1 MFETIFITLVVSA
14 LTIGVVSTIAEE
26 VVVPAA
32 NKVVE
37 VTTPVV
43 EQAIEYVLPSTPEE

>member
-1 MFETIFITLVVSA
+1 MLESLFIALVVSIIS
-14 LTIGVVSTIAEE
+14 IGVVEE

-37 VTTPVV
+37 VATPVV

>member
-1 MFETIFITLVVSA
+1 MLELLFISFVVSIIS
-14 LTIGVVSTIAEE
+14 IGVVDE

-32 NKVVE
+32 NKVIE
-37 VTTPVV
+37 VATPVV

>member
-1 MFETIFITLVVSA
+1 MLESLFIALVVSIIS
-14 LTIGVVSTIAEE
+14 IGVVDE

-37 VTTPVV
+37 VATPVV

>member
-1 MFETIFITLVVSA
+1 MLESLFIALVVSIIS
-14 LTIGVVSTIAEE
+14 IGVVDE

-32 NKVVE
+32 NKVIE
-37 VTTPVV
+37 VATPVV

>member
-1 MFETIFITLVVSA
+1 MLESLAIVFFTAI
-14 LTIGVVSTIAEE
+14 LTMGVTEE
-26 VVVPAA
+26 VVIPTA

-37 VTTPVV
+37 VATPVV

>member
-1 MFETIFITLVVSA
+1 MLESLAIVFFTSI
-14 LTIGVVSTIAEE
+14 LTMGVAEE

-37 VTTPVV
+37 VATPVV

>member
-1 MFETIFITLVVSA
+1 MLESLFIAFVVSI
-14 LTIGVVSTIAEE
+14 LSIGVVDE

-32 NKVVE
+32 TKVIE
-37 VTTPVV
+37 VATPVV